1 MSAPAPRIEINLSKI
16 EHNAHS
22 LVTRLATQ
30 GISVFGITKATLGC
44 PVIAQALL
52 RAGVNGIGDSR
63 MSNIRAMVQAKM
75 NARFILTRS
84 PMPSEIETVIRYA
97 DISLNTEMRVIQLL
111 SKVACRLDRQHGIL
125 LMVELGDLREG
136 LLPADLVKAANAVVS
151 LPNIFLAGIGCNLA
165 CYGGVTPDAAKMNEL
180 SELADAV
187 EQKTGQRLE
196 FVSGG
201 NSANLEWA
209 MSDVDCGRIN
219 NLRLG
224 ESILLGRE
232 TLQRKRLAGL
242 HTDAFS
248 IVAEVIESKIKPSQP
263 YGHIAQTAFGV
274 EPVSGAQG
282 DICRGILA
290 LGRQDCDP
298 DGLTPSKD
306 IAILGASSDHLIVQ
320 SLTGQHAVGSEVA
333 FQPNYSALLAAM
345 TSPYIARRFV

>member
-1 MSAPAPRIEINLSKI
+1 MSAPAPRIEISLSKI

-44 PVIAQALL
+44 PIIAQTLV
-52 RAGVNGIGDSR
+52 RSGVLGIGDSR
-63 MSNIRAMVQAKM
+63 ISNIRSMVQGKVD
-75 NARFILTRS
+75 ARFMLTRS
-84 PMPSEIETVIRYA
+84 PMPSEIDAVVRYA
-97 DISLNTEMRVIQLL
+97 GFSLNTEIQVIKML
-111 SKVACRLDRQHGIL
+111 SKAAKRANRQHGIL

-136 LLPADLVKAANAVVS
+136 LMPADLPKTATTVMS

-165 CYGGVTPDAAKMNEL
+165 CYGGVTPDTTKMNEL
-180 SELADAV
+180 SALADLV
-187 EQKTGQRLE
+187 EQQTGQPLE
-196 FVSGG
+196 IISGG

-209 MSDVDCGRIN
+209 MSDGDCGRIN

-248 IVAEVIESKIKPSQP
+248 IVAEVIESKVKPSRP
-263 YGHIAQTAFGV
+263 YGHIAQTAFG
-274 EPVSGAQG
+274 PAPTPNDKG
-282 DICRGILA
+282 DICRCILA

-298 DGLTPSKD
+298 NGLTPPKGFT
-306 IAILGASSDHLIVQ
+306 ILGASSDHLILE
-320 SLTGQHAVGSEVA
+320 SSTGLSTVGSEVA

-345 TSPYIARRFV
+345 TSPYIAQKFV